1 MKAATRQTLTTLD
14 QVAQPAP
21 VSRLYNRSY
30 IAEIKVIGKGVGAQ
44 CKLDTKG
51 DRAADRRATAI
62 PADCRRKAA
71 TIDAALGVE
80 DGEGPCQRRLSK
92 LPLMTLCWGAYG
104 EGSSGVHDLLAL
116 LASCCVRTLALR
128 GEPPSPKQMALEV
141 SNIRGRLSTAAV
153 RAANTVLVARMSH
166 VGEGSGLAS
175 KRREWQ
181 RREGYGAQQGG

>member
-1 MKAATRQTLTTLD
+1 MKAATRQTPTTLD

-51 DRAADRRATAI
+51 DRAADRRAAAI
-62 PADCRRKAA
+62 PADYRRMA
-71 TIDAALGVE
+71 TKIDAALGVE

-104 EGSSGVHDLLAL
+104 EGSSGVHDLVAL
-116 LASCCVRTLALR
+116 LASCLVRTLTVR
-128 GEPPSPKQMALEV
+128 GEPPSPKQMGLEA

-166 VGEGSGLAS
+166 VGEGSGRGG
-175 KRREWQ
+175 RRGLWSAAG
-181 RREGYGAQQGG
+181 RLTG